1 MRMKKRKLLG
11 LTTALVMGMS
21 MSIVA
26 FAGSDSKIVDGYG
39 TLYGS
44 VSTTSTGGYKVVTVT
59 SVTSNP
65 DNAYLK
71 TKIEL
76 QDSAGSTLKPY
87 DKQQEYR
94 GGTYF
99 PYDFEVPHFDDVAKI
114 FAAHNVQGGR
124 TYKAQVVYTATT
136 DIAY

>member
-1 MRMKKRKLLG
+1 MKRKKKLLG
-11 LTTALVMGMS
+11 VTTAMVLGMS
-21 MSIVA
+21 MSMVA
-26 FAGSDSKIVDGYG
+26 FAGSDSKPVDGYG

-44 VSTTSTGGYKVVTVT
+44 VSTTSVGGSQVVTVT

-76 QDSAGSTLKPY
+76 QDSGGSTLKPY
-87 DKQQEYR
+87 DKTQEYR

-99 PYDFEVPHFDDVAKI
+99 PYNFEVPHFDDVSKI
-114 FAAHNVQGGR
+114 FAAHNVQGGG
-124 TYKAQVVYTATT
+124 TYDAQVVYTATT
-136 DIAY
+136 DIAN